1 MKWTFKSMN
10 FIKSKIEENLYTFE
24 VKIHDLL
31 HTIIVIK
38 KEKHSNCWSVKFKPL
53 NKYEGFNISEEEG
66 LIEYT
71 RYGFKTFEEAKEYA
85 QTEYQLKM
93 STIVQNIIN
102 DLNNYVEVK
111 YDETI

>member
-38 KEKHSNCWSVKFKPL
+38 KCFYTTVDYTIYNINIGFVLSI
-53 NKYEGFNISEEEG
+53 NKRS
-66 LIEYT
+66 
-71 RYGFKTFEEAKEYA
+71 
-85 QTEYQLKM
+85 
-93 STIVQNIIN
+93 
-102 DLNNYVEVK
+102 
-111 YDETI
+111 